1 MDYLDLPFRVVIV
14 HEDHREG
21 NAEHH
26 HASDNDLLL
35 VVVFALDVTRIFL
48 VEFLERW
55 AFGKR

>member
-26 HASDNDLLL
+26 HAADNDLLL
-35 VVVFALDVTRIFL
+35 VVVFALNVSGIFL
-48 VEFLERW
+48 VQFLERW